1 MRDVLIETKCFE
13 QAELL
18 ADLVARRKVTVHH
31 SDGLVPED
39 TTSKGVAL
47 VYSTQFEINAGGA
60 QSLLEQARAFK
71 PRLVVIVDQAAKA
84 FAIRPEMGGKIVR
97 VDLVPTTSSLSH
109 ENFGLLVIADM
120 VCAGLSNMIA
130 ADIETTRLMELA
142 NRVSRSDVTVFVNG
156 PTGTGKEVLARYIHE
171 RSVRASGPFVAINC
185 AAIPENML
193 EALLF
198 GHEKGAFTGASV
210 TNKGIFR
217 AAEGGTL
224 LLDEISEMPMGLQSK
239 LLRVLQERT
248 VTPLGAQTEIKV
260 DVRIIATTN
269 RDIARE
275 VREHRFREDLYY
287 RLNVFPLATKSLSER
302 RADIIPIATS
312 LLRKHCGPTTA
323 LPWLSQPAIDAI
335 AQHDWPGNVRELE
348 NVIQRALVLQNGEI
362 TSDDII
368 LDTNSALALPS
379 APALTASHFAMA
391 AC

>member
-1 MRDVLIETKCFE
+1 VS
-13 QAELL
+13 
-18 ADLVARRKVTVHH
+18 RRKVTAHH
-31 SDGLVPED
+31 ANDLVPDD
-39 TTSKGVAL
+39 TSAKGVAL
-47 VYSTQFEINAGGA
+47 VYSTQYEAQIGGA
-60 QSLLEQARAFK
+60 QALLEKARAFK
-71 PRLVVIVDQAAKA
+71 PRLVIIVDTTAKQ
-84 FAIRPEMGGKIVR
+84 FSVNPEMGGKIVR
-97 VDLVPTTSSLSH
+97 VDILPTNSNLAH
-109 ENFGLLVIADM
+109 ENFGLLLVADM

-142 NRVSRSDVTVFVNG
+142 NRVAHSDVTVFVNG

-171 RSVRASGPFVAINC
+171 RSARSSGPFVAINC

-248 VTPLGAQTEIKV
+248 VTPLGAQAEIKV

-269 RDIARE
+269 RDITCE

-287 RLNVFPLATKSLSER
+287 RLNVFPLATKSLAER

-312 LLRKHCGPTTA
+312 LLRKHCGQNTD
-323 LPWLSQPAIDAI
+323 LPWLSQGAMDVISG
-335 AQHDWPGNVRELE
+335 HDWPGNVRELE
-348 NVIQRALVLQNGEI
+348 NVIQRALVLHVEEI
-362 TSDDII
+362 TADDII
-368 LDTNSALALPS
+368 LDINSAHALPS
-379 APALTASHFAMA
+379 APVLTASHFALA
-391 AC
+391 AG

>member
-1 MRDVLIETKCFE
+1 MRDVLIETKYFE
-13 QAELL
+13 QAGLL

-31 SDGLVPED
+31 SEGLVPED

-47 VYSTQFEINAGGA
+47 VYSTEFEINAGGA

-97 VDLVPTTSSLSH
+97 IDLLPTTSSLSH

-142 NRVSRSDVTVFVNG
+142 TRVSRSDVTVFVNG

-379 APALTASHFAMA
+379 TPVLTASHFAMA

>member
-31 SDGLVPED
+31 SEGLVPED

-47 VYSTQFEINAGGA
+47 VYSTQFEINVGGT
-60 QSLLEQARAFK
+60 QSLLERARAFK
-71 PRLVVIVDQAAKA
+71 PRLVVIVNQAAKV

-97 VDLVPTTSSLSH
+97 VDLLPTTSNLSH

-130 ADIETTRLMELA
+130 ADMETTRLMELA

-335 AQHDWPGNVRELE
+335 VQHDWPGNVRELE

-391 AC
+391 TC

>member
-1 MRDVLIETKCFE
+1 MRDVLIETKYFE
-13 QAELL
+13 QAVLL
-18 ADLVARRKVTVHH
+18 ADLVARSKVTVHH
-31 SDGLVPED
+31 SEGLVPED

-97 VDLVPTTSSLSH
+97 VDLLLTTSSLSH

-198 GHEKGAFTGASV
+198 
-210 TNKGIFR
+210 
-217 AAEGGTL
+217 
-224 LLDEISEMPMGLQSK
+224 
-239 LLRVLQERT
+239 
-248 VTPLGAQTEIKV
+248 
-260 DVRIIATTN
+260 
-269 RDIARE
+269 
-275 VREHRFREDLYY
+275 
-287 RLNVFPLATKSLSER
+287 
-302 RADIIPIATS
+302 
-312 LLRKHCGPTTA
+312 
-323 LPWLSQPAIDAI
+323 
-335 AQHDWPGNVRELE
+335 
-348 NVIQRALVLQNGEI
+348 
-362 TSDDII
+362 
-368 LDTNSALALPS
+368 
-379 APALTASHFAMA
+379 
-391 AC
+391 